1 MNEDL
6 TLLLTALRNVDPI
19 IVSNCDDE
27 KSSEINYVNER
38 SFAYELYR
46 QWQTIIDDTPNYDLI
61 VNAEVVK
68 KISDEAFTCEL
79 SKIFP
84 NVSDRKRFY
93 PDLVLH
99 KSQFDPDDKNQNLI
113 CEIKVNKN
121 KDNKTSDDDILKD
134 FKKLIAYMSHN
145 TLLLNPFSYGVFVYV
160 NGNYKDVKDS
170 LNKADIPED
179 KKSCLYCA
187 LYNIIKTEKKGHYDI
202 EIKVELKNLEEL
214 MIT

>member
-6 TLLLTALRNVDPI
+6 ALFLKALRNVDPN
-19 IVSNCDDE
+19 IVSNCDDD
-27 KSSEINYVNER
+27 SCSEVNYVNER

-68 KISDEAFTCEL
+68 KINDEAFISEL

-84 NVSDRKRFY
+84 DANDRKRFY

-99 KSQFDPDDKNQNLI
+99 KSQFDPNDKNQNLI

-121 KDNKTSDDDILKD
+121 KDNKTSDEDILKD
-134 FKKLIAYMSHN
+134 FRKLIAYMSRN
-145 TLLLNPFSYGVFVYV
+145 TLLLNPFSLGVFVYV
-160 NGNYKDVKDS
+160 NGCYKDIKDS
-170 LNKADIPED
+170 LNGADIPEE

-187 LYNIIKTEKKGHYDI
+187 LFNIIKREDQGQYNID
-202 EIKVELKNLEEL
+202 IKVGLKNLTEVL
-214 MIT
+214 